1 MRKEQMRPSDKGASI
16 EGMEQ
21 MHSVIGIDIGT
32 SGTKTVAVDERGKVL
47 ASATAG
53 YPLYQDGHGFSEQ
66 QPAHWWEAVQQTL
79 QQVLYTVPREQVQG
93 ISFSGQMHGLVA
105 LDAHGNV
112 LRRAILW
119 NDQRTQAQ
127 CHTLTQRAGGE
138 EVLRAH
144 THNRM
149 LTGYTAGK
157 LLWVRE
163 HEPEIYAQIACVLNP
178 KDYIRYCLTG
188 ERVTDVSDASG
199 TGVFDV
205 QHRCFDGPWLS
216 QMGFDPALFPPCV
229 ESTEQTGAVSE
240 QAAACTGLLPGTPVF
255 GGAGDAVI
263 STTGMGLTGPERI
276 GVVLG
281 TSGVVAV
288 GLNACVPN
296 PGGKLQVFC
305 NCAPGLWHAMGVT
318 LSAAG
323 SLQWFHDNFGAEV
336 SQQAQEQGLS
346 PFALWDRYAQ
356 QSGPG
361 ARGLRFLPYL
371 SGERCPVDD
380 PTATGAFVGLKNI
393 HCPGDFARA
402 VMEGV
407 AFSLRDVH
415 TVMQALPQSVPP
427 SEMVVSGGGSQS
439 RLWRQILADVFGIP
453 VLLTE
458 ASGTGGAYGAAL
470 LAGVGCGMFDDLARA
485 TRLCEVKEVIQ
496 PGADV
501 PMYEKPFIQYQQLY
515 QSLSWLNQ

>member
-1 MRKEQMRPSDKGASI
+1 MQTAKGMK
-16 EGMEQ
+16 G

-32 SGTKTVAVDERGKVL
+32 SATKTVAVDQRGKVL

-53 YPLYQDGHGFSEQ
+53 YPLYQDASGFSEQ
-66 QPAHWWEAVQQTL
+66 EPKHWWEAVQQTL
-79 QQVLYTVPREQVQG
+79 RQVLGNVPKDEVQG
-93 ISFSGQMHGLVA
+93 VSFSGQMHGLVA
-105 LDAHGNV
+105 LDAQGNV

-119 NDQRTQAQ
+119 NDQRTAAQ
-127 CHTLTQRAGGE
+127 CRALTQRAGGE
-138 EVLRAH
+138 DALLAH
-144 THNRM
+144 TNNRM

-157 LLWVRE
+157 LLWVKE
-163 HEPEIYAQIACVLNP
+163 HEPELYARIACVLNP

-188 ERVTDVSDASG
+188 ERVTEVSDASG
-199 TGVFDV
+199 TGMFDV
-205 QHRCFDGPWLS
+205 QHRQFDRAWLS

-229 ESTEQTGAVSE
+229 ESTQQTGCVGKE
-240 QAAACTGLLPGTPVF
+240 AAEVTGLRPGTPVF

-263 STTGMGLTGPERI
+263 STTGMGLTGHERI

-288 GLNACVPN
+288 GLGACVPN
-296 PGGKLQVFC
+296 PEGKLQVFC

-323 SLQWFHDNFGAEV
+323 SLQWFHDNFGAGVAREA
-336 SQQAQEQGLS
+336 QAQGRS
-346 PFALWDRYAQ
+346 PFALWDVYAQ

-380 PTATGAFVGLKNI
+380 PCATGAFVGIRSI
-393 HCPGDFARA
+393 HDSGDFARA

-415 TVMQALPQSVPP
+415 MVMRTLPGYIPP
-427 SEMVVSGGGSQS
+427 SEMVVAGGGSQS

-458 ASGTGGAYGAAL
+458 ASGAGGAYGAAL
-470 LAGVGCGMFDDLARA
+470 LAGVGCGMFRDLASA
-485 TRLCEVKEVIQ
+485 TRLCKVKDVVH
-496 PGADV
+496 PGPDALL
-501 PMYEKPFIQYQQLY
+501 YERAFAQYQRLY
-515 QSLSWLNQ
+515 RSLCWLNQ